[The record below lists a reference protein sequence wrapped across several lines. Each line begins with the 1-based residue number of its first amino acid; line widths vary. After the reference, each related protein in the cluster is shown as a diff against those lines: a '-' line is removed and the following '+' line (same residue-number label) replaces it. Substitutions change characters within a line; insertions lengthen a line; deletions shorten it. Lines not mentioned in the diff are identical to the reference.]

1 MYIFSVHSNYAR
13 LWISGWLWMEELN
26 SNAWLTQ
33 NQETLRSDRAPLQE
47 FNQENRSGTTK
58 VSYNLDSHWILLRGW
73 KVDITPHKSPLLHV
87 FYYYEIPVLC
97 VSVQFSSVTQSCL
110 TLCNPMD
117 CSTPG
122 FPVHSQVPCS
132 NWCPSSWWC
141 HPTMSSS
148 VIPFSSC
155 LQSFPASGSFPMNQF
170 FASGG
175 QSIGVSASV
184 SVLPMNIQDWFPL
197 GWTGWISLH
206 FKGLSKVLSNTTE
219 SNSHIHTW
227 LLEKP

>member
-1 MYIFSVHSNYAR
+1 MEVISLSREQVAMYIFSVHSNYAR

-47 FNQENRSGTTK
+47 FNHENRSGTTK

-73 KVDITPHKSPLLHV
+73 KVDVTPHKSPLLHV

-122 FPVHSQVPCS
+122 SPVHHQLLEPAQTHVHWVDDAIQSSHPLLS
-132 NWCPSSWWC
+132 PSP
-141 HPTMSSS
+141 PTFNLLQHQSLFQWVSSS
-148 VIPFSSC
+148 HQVARVLEFQ
-155 LQSFPASGSFPMNQF
+155 LQHQSFQ
-170 FASGG
+170 
-175 QSIGVSASV
+175 
-184 SVLPMNIQDWFPL
+184 
-197 GWTGWISLH
+197 WIFRTDFL
-206 FKGLSKVLSNTTE
+206 
-219 SNSHIHTW
+219 
-227 LLEKP
+227 

>member
-1 MYIFSVHSNYAR
+1 MEVISLSREQVAMYIFSVHSNYAR

-47 FNQENRSGTTK
+47 FNHENRSETTK

-73 KVDITPHKSPLLHV
+73 KVDVTPHKSPLLHV

-122 FPVHSQVPCS
+122 SPVHHQLLEPAQTHVHWVDDAIQSSHPLLSPSPPTFNHSKHQDLFKWVNSSHQVAKVLEFQLQ
-132 NWCPSSWWC
+132 
-141 HPTMSSS
+141 H
-148 VIPFSSC
+148 
-155 LQSFPASGSFPMNQF
+155 QSFQ
-170 FASGG
+170 
-175 QSIGVSASV
+175 
-184 SVLPMNIQDWFPL
+184 
-197 GWTGWISLH
+197 WIFRTDFL
-206 FKGLSKVLSNTTE
+206 
-219 SNSHIHTW
+219 
-227 LLEKP
+227 